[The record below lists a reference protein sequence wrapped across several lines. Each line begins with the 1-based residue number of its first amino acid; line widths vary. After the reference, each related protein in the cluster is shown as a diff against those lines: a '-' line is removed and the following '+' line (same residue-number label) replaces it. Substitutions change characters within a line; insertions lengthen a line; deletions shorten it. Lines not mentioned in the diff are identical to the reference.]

1 MINPLS
7 YVKNVRTVY
16 DRFYQKNIKEVQ
28 VQFLDENPAWIP
40 YDTLLSMLQVDIKE
54 DYTEWER
61 FMKILFKIREF
72 AWVIVSEIEDW
83 LYPYRNRL
91 TPEEQFEIRV
101 KDPMSGENFMVEEHI
116 QSQNER
122 IERLQDEMITVQMK
136 LAEHEER
143 FKTRVKIKKGSTSV
157 SGEIKNIFNS

>member
-1 MINPLS
+1 
-7 YVKNVRTVY
+7 
-16 DRFYQKNIKEVQ
+16 
-28 VQFLDENPAWIP
+28 
-40 YDTLLSMLQVDIKE
+40 
-54 DYTEWER
+54 
-61 FMKILFKIREF
+61 MKVLFKIREF

-83 LYPYRNRL
+83 LYPYHNRL

-116 QSQNER
+116 QQQNER
-122 IERLQDEMITVQMK
+122 IERLHDEMLTVQMK

-143 FKTRVKIKKGSTSV
+143 FKTRVKIKKCSTSV

>member
-1 MINPLS
+1 MF
-7 YVKNVRTVY
+7 TVHE
-16 DRFYQKNIKEVQ
+16 IV
-28 VQFLDENPAWIP
+28 WW
-40 YDTLLSMLQVDIKE
+40 T
-54 DYTEWER
+54 
-61 FMKILFKIREF
+61 
-72 AWVIVSEIEDW
+72 VSELEDW

-116 QSQNER
+116 QQQNER
-122 IERLQDEMITVQMK
+122 IERLQDEMMTVQMK

-143 FKTRVKIKKGSTSV
+143 FKTRIKIKKSSSSV